1 MNTMLNLTNL
11 PYQNNRPSFMTPAE
25 LATTHLD
32 QAIPGIGVFL
42 SWMIIGGAV
51 VLFFIGME
59 LRKRAKQKERR
70 GRRKRLVQWL

>member
-1 MNTMLNLTNL
+1 
-11 PYQNNRPSFMTPAE
+11 MTPAE
-25 LATTHLD
+25 LAATNLD
-32 QAIPGIGVFL
+32 QTVPGMGVFL

-59 LRKRAKQKERR
+59 LRKQAKQKERR